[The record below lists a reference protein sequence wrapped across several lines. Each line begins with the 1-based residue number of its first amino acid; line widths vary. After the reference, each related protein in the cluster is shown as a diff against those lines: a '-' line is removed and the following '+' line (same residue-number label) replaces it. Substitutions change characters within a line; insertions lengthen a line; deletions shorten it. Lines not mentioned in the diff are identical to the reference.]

1 MKKVILVLSLLVFNI
16 FAFLPSIAVIAQS
29 KLSNNWYLLY
39 KKNSE
44 NLREEFFLDAKN
56 RKWYPSSRGHNPY
69 VSDGGKPK
77 AQGGV
82 SDIQKSGPYNSKKE
96 CEKSVLDLSKEFIFI
111 ACIQNN

>member
-16 FAFLPSIAVIAQS
+16 FTFLPSITVIAQS

-44 NLREEFFLDAKN
+44 NFREEFFWDDKN
-56 RKWYPSSRGHNPY
+56 SKWSRSRSHNPY

-96 CEKSVLDLSKEFIFI
+96 CEKSVLDLPKEFIFI
-111 ACIQNN
+111 ACIQDN